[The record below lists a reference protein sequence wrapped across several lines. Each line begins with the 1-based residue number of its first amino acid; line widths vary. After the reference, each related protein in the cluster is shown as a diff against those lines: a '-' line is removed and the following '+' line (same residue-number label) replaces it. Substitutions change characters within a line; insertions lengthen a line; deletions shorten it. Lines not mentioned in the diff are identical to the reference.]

1 MQTLAQLKAGQ
12 LNGIKRLQLVEEL
25 TQFPQEIF
33 DLADS
38 LEILDLSN
46 NKLSS
51 LPKDLYRLHQL
62 KILFISNNEFE
73 HLPNALGKCPKLE
86 MIGFKANKIKTIAD
100 HALPVQTRWLIL
112 TDNKIE
118 KLPNNIGKLHRLQKL
133 ALAGNELTKLPDTMA
148 NCKNL
153 ELIRLS
159 ANKLKAL
166 PDWLIQLPKLAWFAC
181 SGNDFNA
188 NTSNNSQ
195 VAQVKLTDFELTQQ
209 IGEGASGFI
218 HKAKW
223 LNQPNSLTGTS
234 QDIAVKLFKGEVTS
248 DGYPQDE
255 LNCCLTAG
263 EHPNLIKV
271 IGQIAQ
277 TNQLG
282 LVMELIPST
291 YGNLG
296 LPPSLKTC
304 TRDTFEANTSF
315 SIAEILKVTIQMST
329 TLAHLHKNKVSH
341 GDIYAHNTMFNN
353 RCDMLFGDFGAA
365 TDLSGLTLIQQE
377 AIESIEVRAFGCLL
391 DDLLSLNNENNLVVA
406 QLYKIKDNCM
416 QQITSERP
424 KFAEIHQVL
433 SGITHS
439 LTQMTVE

>member
-1 MQTLAQLKAGQ
+1 LQTLAQLKAGQ
-12 LNGIKRLQLVEEL
+12 LHGIKRLQLVEEL

-51 LPKDLYRLHQL
+51 LPEDLCRLHQL

-73 HLPNALGKCPKLE
+73 HLPNALGKCPQLE

-100 HALPVQTRWLIL
+100 DALPVQTRWLIL

-118 KLPNNIGKLHRLQKL
+118 KLPNNIGQLHRLQKL
-133 ALAGNELTKLPDTMA
+133 ALAGNQLTKLPDTMA

-166 PDWLIQLPKLAWFAC
+166 PNWLIQLPKLSWFAC

-195 VAQVKLTDFELTQQ
+195 VTQVKLTDFELTQQ

-223 LNQPNSLTGTS
+223 LNQPNNLTGTS

-263 EHPNLIKV
+263 EHANLIKV

-277 TNQLG
+277 VDQLG
-282 LVMELIPST
+282 LVMELIPNT

-296 LPPSLKTC
+296 LPPSLTTC
-304 TRDTFEANTSF
+304 TRDTFEANASF
-315 SIAEILKVTIQMST
+315 TAAEILKITLQMST

-341 GDIYAHNTMFNN
+341 GDIYAHNTMINSD
-353 RCDMLFGDFGAA
+353 CDMLFGDFGAA
-365 TDLSGLTLIQQE
+365 TDLSFLTSIQQE

-391 DDLLSLNNENNLVVA
+391 DDLLSLNNDNDLIT
-406 QLYKIKDNCM
+406 IKLKTIKNDCM
-416 QQITSERP
+416 QTALPLRP
-424 KFAEIHQVL
+424 KFEEINALLIQL
-433 SGITHS
+433 SKQTH
-439 LTQMTVE
+439 TA

>member
-51 LPKDLYRLHQL
+51 LPEDLCRLHRL

-73 HLPNALGKCPKLE
+73 HLPNALGKCPQLE

-100 HALPVQTRWLIL
+100 DALPVQTRWLIL

-118 KLPNNIGKLHRLQKL
+118 KLPSNIGKLHRLQKL
-133 ALAGNELTKLPDTMA
+133 ALAGNQLSKLPDTMA
-148 NCKNL
+148 NCKSL

-159 ANKLKAL
+159 ANKLTAL
-166 PDWLIQLPKLAWFAC
+166 PNWLIQLPKLSWFAC

-188 NTSNNSQ
+188 NTSNNSP
-195 VAQVKLTDFELTQQ
+195 VEQVKLIDFELTQQ

-223 LNQPNSLTGTS
+223 INQPNSLKGTAVN
-234 QDIAVKLFKGEVTS
+234 IAVKLFKGEVTS

-263 EHPNLIKV
+263 EHTNLIKV

-277 TNQLG
+277 TDQLG

-296 LPPSLKTC
+296 LPPSLKTR
-304 TRDTFEANTSF
+304 TRDTFEANTTF
-315 SIAEILKVTIQMST
+315 SIAEILKITIQMSN
-329 TLAHLHKNKVSH
+329 TLNHLHKNNVSH
-341 GDIYAHNTMFNN
+341 GDIYAHNTMINSDS
-353 RCDMLFGDFGAA
+353 DMLFGDFGAA

-391 DDLLSLNNENNLVVA
+391 DDLLSLNNDNSPIANKLNE
-406 QLYKIKDNCM
+406 IKDNCM
-416 QQITSERP
+416 QTALPLRP
-424 KFAEIHQVL
+424 RFEEINTLLMQL
-433 SGITHS
+433 SNKT
-439 LTQMTVE
+439 LTA